1 MHSGVVDEGIGVKE
15 VTMSESTISMTRQ
28 YSDNSLDNWWI
39 QVDELCELRCRL
51 ASDQARIGAMCV
63 RCAVM
68 GLTDNLEVN
77 DDFGTGLV
85 PSMLQP
91 KACIVLPHH
100 SADATLTSRASSML
114 FLLPQFFGCLFKNA
128 PTAPR

>member
-1 MHSGVVDEGIGVKE
+1 
-15 VTMSESTISMTRQ
+15 MSEPTISKTRQ
-28 YSDNSLDNWWI
+28 GSDNSLDNWWI
-39 QVDELCELRCRL
+39 QVDELCVLRCRV
-51 ASDQARIGAMCV
+51 ASGQATIGAMFV
-63 RCAVM
+63 GCAVM
-68 GLTDNLEVN
+68 GLADNLEVN
-77 DDFGTGLV
+77 DGFGTGLV

-91 KACIVLPHH
+91 KACIVLPYH